1 MALVNRHVLL
11 EYDVGGPRLWH
22 ERLVAE
28 HVSGDSYIVITPDSD
43 VYMEDLGLLNGDL
56 RSIRVRP
63 GPGLLPGGMAGAN
76 IYSLPAF
83 SANELSLLREEAKTL
98 AEVERRGL
106 VPAVAPGVASVAG
119 QSPVPVAEVVQS
131 FPAGTLKWLSAET
144 FGGYTYG
151 QEVVAVTTPK
161 ARGAKALHGLEGGR
175 HLFVECVD
183 GDELKAYLQKPALN
197 DSRVLPIEFNSLGQP
212 ERTLKEVAALCKEV
226 PTRWVLSGPRTS
238 RWCVNYLAIENLGFE
253 GHHERLR
260 QVTKADASSWGI
272 QEHFQLSMSLRQALL
287 VDQVDAYNLLSV
299 EIQFRRLQTIE
310 FSYSEKAKELEAKA
324 VGGRLSLEE
333 QTCFGGVTRQYST
346 LLICPELLDY
356 VKAETEKDPK
366 TYGKRGKKG
375 KQLAAARK
383 AANKQK
389 TLEFQGAR
397 W

>member
-183 GDELKAYLQKPALN
+183 GDELKVYLQKPALN

-226 PTRWVLSGPRTS
+226 PMKWVLSGPRTS

-272 QEHFQLSMSLRQALL
+272 QEHFQLSMSLRQHCWWIRLMPITCCQWRSSSGA
-287 VDQVDAYNLLSV
+287 
-299 EIQFRRLQTIE
+299 FR
-310 FSYSEKAKELEAKA
+310 
-324 VGGRLSLEE
+324 
-333 QTCFGGVTRQYST
+333 
-346 LLICPELLDY
+346 P
-356 VKAETEKDPK
+356 
-366 TYGKRGKKG
+366 
-375 KQLAAARK
+375 
-383 AANKQK
+383 
-389 TLEFQGAR
+389 
-397 W
+397 